1 MFSEYASRFLA
12 QSQSRIGFSPDNIQN
27 GRDHQRRPNQPSSRF
42 PTSRSYLNRG
52 QGNPYQVGSSHL
64 QLPFGRGSVQQAPL
78 FHSTTDQLH
87 EEDDEQEREREIAD
101 YYALQRS
108 RRNFG
113 AIQMEESS
121 ELEGE
126 DEGND
131 SVGHPDGFS
140 QKRGIKSSWRG
151 GKTSG
156 GLSRGTEVGTV
167 HEQQEDHADEDED
180 GESTSSKGKGR
191 MVDVRLEDSIPNDM
205 VNLDNEVPSEFHDE
219 NPPAIQQFRRSPFM
233 NDNYQASSSFMPRE
247 TDKQTLLNHPRPPSP
262 ESDAP
267 PSVAYEAEPPIHDAF
282 WGHLF
287 LLSLAGL
294 FASAF
299 MVYLHTSEPSGK
311 PRLGDTIYSTLHA
324 SFYLLGIYTLVS
336 IFVSLLWLALL
347 KSYVRPLVYAMLVA
361 VPVILYSF
369 ALYSFVFSFKG
380 SWHGASLQDKVMR
393 WGSLVPAIM
402 ATAWV
407 YSAVKGRHSTGK
419 AISILEFSCR
429 ILSANSPL
437 LLVGFATLAVIAAWT
452 WLWILMFT
460 RVFLGGHLNKPK
472 SIFIINTESWWLG
485 AYFILVYLWS
495 LGTIAGIQRT
505 VTAATVSQ
513 WYFHRLA
520 VPAISPRQIVPAA
533 LSFSLTTMFGTIC
546 LSTFLSLLV
555 RLPLII
561 LPRSLS
567 SLVSLAAYSIIPTPI
582 AALTNPLTLTYA
594 AIFTQPLIPAARTL
608 SQLTFLA
615 PSSATTT
622 IHPRSFSNHTRD
634 EAPTLV
640 PYRLAKLLLHATRF
654 IMSLAL
660 GFAGW
665 VSSARTLP
673 VPDGSSTIRG
683 SLYAYVVGMIAGA
696 IGWGVLAAMEGVLA
710 CVLDAAVVCWATE
723 VGTTRRDVK
732 YCREAGWLFG
742 GMRERNREEV

>member
-12 QSQSRIGFSPDNIQN
+12 QSQSRIGFAPDSAQN
-27 GRDHQRRPNQPSSRF
+27 TRDRQRRPNQSFSRF
-42 PTSRSYLNRG
+42 PASRSYLNRG
-52 QGNPYQVGSSHL
+52 LGNPYNQAGSSHL
-64 QLPFGRGSVQQAPL
+64 QLPFGRGSTQAPL
-78 FHSTTDQLH
+78 FYSTTDQFR
-87 EEDDEQEREREIAD
+87 EEDDEQEHEREIAD
-101 YYALQRS
+101 YFALQRS

-121 ELEGE
+121 ELEGGE
-126 DEGND
+126 EGND
-131 SVGHPDGFS
+131 STEHADGFG
-140 QKRGIKSSWRG
+140 QGRGIRSSWRG
-151 GKTSG
+151 GNASG
-156 GLSRGTEVGTV
+156 EPSRRTGVETL
-167 HEQQEDHADEDED
+167 HEQKEEDDDAR
-180 GESTSSKGKGR
+180 SASSKGKGK
-191 MVDVRLEDSIPNDM
+191 MVDVRLEDSVPNDM
-205 VNLDNEVPSEFHDE
+205 VNLDNGLHSEFHDD
-219 NPPAIQQFRRSPFM
+219 NPPAVQQFRRSPFA
-233 NDNYQASSSFMPRE
+233 NDSFQASSSFIPRE
-247 TDKQTLLNHPRPPSP
+247 TDKQTLLDHPQPPSP
-262 ESDAP
+262 GQSEAP
-267 PSVAYEAEPPIHDAF
+267 RSVAYDAEPPMHDAF

-294 FASAF
+294 FASSL

-311 PRLGDTIYSTLHA
+311 PGLGDTIYSTLHA
-324 SFYLLGIYTLVS
+324 SFYLLGTYTLVS

-347 KSYVRPLVYAMLVA
+347 KSYVRPLVYAMLIA

-369 ALYSFVFSFKG
+369 ALYSFVSSFKG
-380 SWHGASLQDKVMR
+380 SWHGASVQDKVMR

-437 LLVGFATLAVIAAWT
+437 LIVGLATLALIAAWT
-452 WLWILMFT
+452 WAWILMFT
-460 RVFLGGHLNKPK
+460 RVFLGGHLSKTK
-472 SIFIINTESWWLG
+472 SIFIINPESWWLG
-485 AYFILVYLWS
+485 AYFILIYLWS
-495 LGTIAGIQRT
+495 LGVIAGIQRS

-520 VPAISPRQIVPAA
+520 VPSITPRQIVPAA

-546 LSTFLSLLV
+546 LSTFLSLLI

-561 LPRSLS
+561 LPRRLS
-567 SLVSLAAYSIIPTPI
+567 SLLSLAAYSIIPTPI

-594 AIFTQPLIPAARTL
+594 SIFTQPLTPSARTL

-615 PSSATTT
+615 PSSAATT
-622 IHPRSFSNHTRD
+622 IHPRSFSSNSRH

-665 VSSARTLP
+665 VSSARKLQ
-673 VPDGSSTIRG
+673 VSDGSSTVRG
-683 SLYAYVVGMIAGA
+683 SLYAYVVGMLAGA
-696 IGWGVLAAMEGVLA
+696 LGWGVLAAMEGVLA

-723 VGTTRRDVK
+723 VGTTRREVK

-742 GMRERNREEV
+742 GERERHREEV